1 MSKEFYPSQKTFSG
15 AQCHIAECS
24 AALLDKCTAIE
35 KLHEAALQTHMQGT
49 VSPSATSIKRVSF
62 DFNPVVRRSL

>member
-1 MSKEFYPSQKTFSG
+1 MSRELDASQNTFSG
-15 AQCHIAECS
+15 AQCHIAACS
-24 AALLDKCTAIE
+24 PTLLDKFTAIE